1 MSTTEFNGPVSSHPA
16 RVCGNGHALPDGASF
31 CPQCG
36 SPAPAATPAPAPVPP
51 PPPES
56 YPPPPPAYAQVVAP
70 PYAQQNLPQQPG
82 ASYPAGAPYPYQPVA
97 TGRSTNG
104 LAIASMVLGIIW
116 VYWLGSVLALIFGFI
131 ALNQIGKR
139 NEGGR
144 GMAIAGIVLGFI
156 GLGVLI
162 LVIILAVAVSH
173 TADVNNGNVILPLSG
188 VLR

>member
-1 MSTTEFNGPVSSHPA
+1 
-16 RVCGNGHALPDGASF
+16 
-31 CPQCG
+31 
-36 SPAPAATPAPAPVPP
+36 
-51 PPPES
+51 
-56 YPPPPPAYAQVVAP
+56 
-70 PYAQQNLPQQPG
+70 
-82 ASYPAGAPYPYQPVA
+82 VA